1 MLVRPLILS
10 AAVAI
15 SFGVFTP
22 APAEA
27 SFKSCVAKIK
37 RSAIKAGVS
46 RSVANKAFAN
56 IKRDEKVLRFSRSQP
71 EYRTPIWDYMA
82 FLVDQE
88 RIDTGKALL
97 KTHDKTLRAVEK
109 RYGVDRYIILALWGI
124 ESNYGKITGDFF
136 LPNALSNIACLG
148 RKRKFFRNELI
159 QALRLVT
166 RGDLRMAD
174 LRGSW
179 AGAFGQTQFLPS
191 TYRRYA
197 VDFDR
202 DGRRDLVHSVPDA
215 LASAAN
221 YLRGAGW
228 RKGQRWGFEV
238 RMPKRYRG
246 PVGRKR
252 RASLTRWGK
261 RGFRKINGKALG
273 GKATAGL
280 IRPAGRNGPGF
291 LVYRNFSAL
300 YSYNA
305 AESYALAIGHL
316 SDRLKGGKPFSKA
329 WPTNDPGLSRA
340 QRLELQE
347 LLIKNGYDIGEAD
360 GKVGPITR
368 AAIRKAEKKFGMK
381 PTGRPGSK
389 ILKKLRGS

>member
-124 ESNYGKITGDFF
+124 ESNFGKITGDFF

-202 DGRRDLVHSVPDA
+202 DGRRDLVHSIPDA